1 MCALNNKCIV
11 LDTMKKKIGILTWHY
26 YWNYGSG
33 LQAFALQETITRL
46 GYDVNLI
53 NFRKFHTPQASPL
66 KNLIKKVLQYTI
78 ANFSNKIYN
87 KMVNNT
93 FEYQKHYLK
102 QTKQF
107 TNPVELENISKGYDC
122 MVYGSDQIWAPN
134 VYTPIYMGAHVQEN
148 VRKISYAASIG
159 LNDIPENLVET
170 YKNNLSSYHSV
181 AVREQEG
188 KELLKKLCSIE
199 STVVLD
205 PTLLIDADTYRN
217 MQRPVRGVKG
227 KYIFCYFLNKEH
239 KYKEKVQKYAQERK
253 LQIIGTSDREEDDAW
268 MTRLTNIG
276 ADQFIWLI
284 NNAETV
290 FTDSYHGSIFSLLL
304 HKNLWT
310 YVRFAEDNP
319 ICQNSRI
326 RQLQNNFN
334 LSHRVITA
342 EHEIDDSKMIDYDYF
357 ENRLEK
363 LRKESLLYLK
373 KALE

>member
-1 MCALNNKCIV
+1 
-11 LDTMKKKIGILTWHY
+11 MKKKIGILTWHY
-26 YWNYGSG
+26 YKNYGSG

-53 NFRKFHTPQASPL
+53 NYRKFYSRPVSPIKRFL
-66 KNLIKKVLQYTI
+66 KKLLQYTV
-78 ANFSNKIYN
+78 ANFCDKIYN
-87 KMVNNT
+87 KVVNNT
-93 FEYQKHYLK
+93 FEYQKRYLK

-107 TNPVELENISKGYDC
+107 TNPVELENISREYDC
-122 MVYGSDQIWAPN
+122 LVYGSDQIWAPN

-159 LNDIPENLVET
+159 LNDIPDDLVET
-170 YKNNLSSYHSV
+170 YKSNLSSYHSV

-188 KELLKKLCSIE
+188 KELLKSKCGID

-205 PTLLIDADTYRN
+205 PTLMIDADTYRS
-217 MQRPVRGVKG
+217 MQRPVKGVKG

-253 LQIIGTSDREEDDAW
+253 LQIIGTSDREEDAAW

-284 NNAETV
+284 NNAETI

-334 LSHRVITA
+334 LSHRVITYRQ
-342 EHEIDDSKMIDYDYF
+342 EIDDTKKIDYDYF
-357 ENRLEK
+357 EKRLAE
-363 LRKESLLYLK
+363 LRKESLAYLN

>member
-1 MCALNNKCIV
+1 
-11 LDTMKKKIGILTWHY
+11 MKKKIGILTWHY
-26 YWNYGSG
+26 YKNYGSG

-46 GYDVNLI
+46 GYDVELI
-53 NFRKFHTPQASPL
+53 NFRKFYSPEPSPL
-66 KNLIKKVLQYTI
+66 KRLLKKILQYTV
-78 ANFSNKIYN
+78 AKFSDKVYD
-87 KMVNNT
+87 KVVNNT
-93 FEYQKHYLK
+93 VVYQNRYLR
-102 QTKQF
+102 QTGMF
-107 TNPVELENISKGYDC
+107 TNPVELENISGRYDYL
-122 MVYGSDQIWAPN
+122 VYGSDQIWAPN
-134 VYTPIYMGAHVQEN
+134 VYTPIYMGSYVQEK

-159 LNDIPENLVET
+159 LNDIPDDLVES
-170 YKNNLSSYHSV
+170 YKSNLFSYHSV
-181 AVREQEG
+181 SVREQEG
-188 KELLKKLCSIE
+188 KELLKSRCGIDA
-199 STVVLD
+199 TVVLD
-205 PTLLIDADTYRN
+205 PTLMIDADTYKS

-227 KYIFCYFLNKEH
+227 KYVFCYFLNKEH
-239 KYKEKVQKYAQERK
+239 KYKEKVQEYAK
-253 LQIIGTSDREEDDAW
+253 KHNLPIIGTSDKADDAEW

-284 NNAETV
+284 NNAETI

-334 LSHRVITA
+334 LRHRVITSGQ
-342 EHEIDDSKMIDYDYF
+342 EIDDTKKIDYDYF
-357 ENRLEK
+357 EKRLAE